1 VKTSTYQPFTQKRGK
16 KVMFKQS
23 KFESATAAAAS
34 HGRRKAVFGGAVLGV
49 CLALTPLVHAQTK
62 TIRIGAPLPMTGA
75 LSPEGLRLKQG
86 NDLWADAVN
95 MAGGIKVGNSRAKVE
110 MLYVDYQSNT
120 PKAVQLVDKL
130 ITQDKVDF
138 IFSPFGSGATK
149 ASSALTEKNGVPNI
163 AATASSVEV
172 FDQGH
177 KYIFGLLTPNNTLA
191 EPLAQLVAARLPA
204 EAKVAILARNDLFPS
219 AIANEIE
226 KVAKKSNY
234 QVVYSEKYA
243 IGAMDHSGS
252 LVQIKAVKPDWV
264 FVSGYTN
271 DLILVRKQMQD
282 AGLNAPVVTM
292 ISGPSYRE
300 FVESLGPLAD
310 NVSSAVWWHSASKY
324 TGSDIFGSTAKYVE
338 AFRAK
343 YGVDPDYANA
353 VASLSGVVLQA
364 AIEKA
369 GSVDRTAVRDQLAS
383 LKIETFF
390 GPVAFDKSGM
400 VNSYLPP
407 VFQIQGGKTAV
418 LYPPAIAT
426 GKLR

>member
-1 VKTSTYQPFTQKRGK
+1 MPVQ
-16 KVMFKQS
+16 
-23 KFESATAAAAS
+23 
-34 HGRRKAVFGGAVLGV
+34 
-49 CLALTPLVHAQTK
+49 AQTQ

-95 MAGGIKVGNSRAKVE
+95 KAGGIKVGAGRAKVE

-191 EPLAQLVAARLPA
+191 EPLAELAAARLPA
-204 EAKVAILARNDLFPS
+204 AARVAILARNDLFPT
-219 AIANEIE
+219 AMANEVE
-226 KVAKKSNY
+226 KVAKKRNY
-234 QVVYSEKYA
+234 EIVYNQKYA
-243 IGAMDHSGS
+243 IGAMDHAGA
-252 LVQIKAVKPDWV
+252 LVQVKAAKPDWI

-300 FVESLGPLAD
+300 FVESLGPLAE
-310 NVSSAVWWHSASKY
+310 NASSAVWWHPASKY
-324 TGSDIFGSTAKYVE
+324 TGTDIFGSTAKYAE
-338 AFRAK
+338 AFRAR
-343 YGVDPDYANA
+343 YGFDPDYANA

-369 GSVDRTAVRDQLAS
+369 GSVDRAAVREQLAN
-383 LKIETFF
+383 LKMETFF
-390 GPVAFDKSGM
+390 GPVAFDAKGM

-426 GKLR
+426 SKLR

>member
-1 VKTSTYQPFTQKRGK
+1 
-16 KVMFKQS
+16 MFNRS
-23 KFESATAAAAS
+23 SFSDMDDS
-34 HGRRKAVFGGAVLGV
+34 SGSPRRKALEVATV
-49 CLALTPLVHAQTK
+49 LALGLALAGLGHAQTR

-95 MAGGIKVGNSRAKVE
+95 KAGGIKVGSARVKVE

-149 ASSALTEKNGVPNI
+149 ASSALTEKNGIPNI

-191 EPLAQLVAARLPA
+191 EPLADLAAARLPSRA
-204 EAKVAILARNDLFPS
+204 RVAILARNDLFPT
-219 AIANEIE
+219 ALANELE
-226 KVAKKSNY
+226 KVAKKHNY
-234 QVVYSEKYA
+234 EVVYNEKYA
-243 IGAMDHSGS
+243 IGAMDHAGS
-252 LVQIKAVKPDWV
+252 LVQIKASKPDWI

-300 FVESLGPLAD
+300 FVESLGPLAE
-310 NVSSAVWWHSASKY
+310 NVSSAVWWHPASKY

-338 AFRAK
+338 AFKAR
-343 YGVDPDYANA
+343 YGFEPDYANA
-353 VASLSGVVLQA
+353 AASLSGVVLQA

-369 GSVDRTAVRDQLAS
+369 GSIDRALVRDQLAS
-383 LKIETFF
+383 LKLETFF
-390 GPVAFDKSGM
+390 GPIAFDAKGM
-400 VNSYLPP
+400 VNSYMPP
-407 VFQIQGGKTAV
+407 VFQIQEGKTTV
-418 LYPPAIAT
+418 LHPTAIAT

>member
-1 VKTSTYQPFTQKRGK
+1 MPQPHDR
-16 KVMFKQS
+16 S
-23 KFESATAAAAS
+23 KPTPMARRTLLRTA
-34 HGRRKAVFGGAVLGV
+34 
-49 CLALTPLVHAQTK
+49 LALGAGSALPAHAQQQV
-62 TIRIGAPLPMTGA
+62 IRVGAPLPVTGA

-86 NDLWADAVN
+86 YDLWAEAVN
-95 MAGGIKVGNSRAKVE
+95 KAGGIRLGAGRAKVE
-110 MLYVDYQSNT
+110 MVYADYQSNT
-120 PKAVQLVDKL
+120 PRAVQMVDKL

-177 KYIFGLLTPNNTLA
+177 KYIFGLLTPNPTLT
-191 EPLAQLVAARLPA
+191 EPLAELAAARLPA
-204 EAKVAILARNDLFPS
+204 AARVAILARNDLFPT
-219 AIANEIE
+219 AIANELE
-226 KVAKKSNY
+226 KAAKKRGW
-234 QVVYSEKYA
+234 QVVYNEKYA
-243 IGAMDHSGS
+243 IGAMDHAGA
-252 LVQIKAVKPDWV
+252 LVQMKSLKPDWI

-292 ISGPSYRE
+292 ISGPSYHE
-300 FVESLGPLAD
+300 FVDSLGPLAE
-310 NVSSAVWWHSASKY
+310 NVSSAVWWHPASRY
-324 TGSDIFGSTAKYVE
+324 TGSDVFGSTARYTE
-338 AFRAK
+338 AFRAR
-343 YGVDPDYANA
+343 YNVEPDYANA
-353 VASLSGVVLQA
+353 VASLCGVVLQA

-369 GSVDRTAVRDQLAS
+369 GSADRAAVRQQLAA
-383 LKIETFF
+383 LKMDTFF
-390 GPVAFDKSGM
+390 GPVAFDAKGM

-407 VFQIQGGKTAV
+407 VFQIQSGKTAV

>member
-1 VKTSTYQPFTQKRGK
+1 
-16 KVMFKQS
+16 MFKPS
-23 KFESATAAAAS
+23 TRSGTHRRRALFATTAL
-34 HGRRKAVFGGAVLGV
+34 VLG
-49 CLALTPLVHAQTK
+49 LLQATSAHAQTR

-86 NDLWADAVN
+86 NDLWAEAVN
-95 MAGGIKVGNSRAKVE
+95 KAGGIKVGTGRAKVE

-177 KYIFGLLTPNNTLA
+177 KYIFGLLTPNGTLT
-191 EPLAQLVAARLPA
+191 EPLAELAAARLPA
-204 EAKVAILARNDLFPS
+204 RARVAILARNDLFPT
-219 AIANEIE
+219 ALANELE
-226 KVAKKSNY
+226 KAAKKRSY
-234 QVVYSEKYA
+234 EIVYNEKYA
-243 IGAMDHSGS
+243 IGTMDHAGA
-252 LVQIKAVKPDWV
+252 LVQMKAAKPDWI

-282 AGLNAPVVTM
+282 AGLSAPVVTM

-300 FVESLGPLAD
+300 FVESLGPLAE
-310 NVSSAVWWHSASKY
+310 NVNSAVWWHPASRY
-324 TGSDIFGSTAKYVE
+324 TGGDIFGSTAKYVE
-338 AFRAK
+338 AFRTR
-343 YGVDPDYANA
+343 YGAEPDYANA

-369 GSVDRTAVRDQLAS
+369 GSVDRAAVREQLS
-383 LKIETFF
+383 KLKMDTFF
-390 GPVAFDKSGM
+390 GPVAFDDKGM
-400 VNSYLPP
+400 VSSYLPP
-407 VFQIQGGKTAV
+407 AFQIQGGKTAV